1 MTETIN
7 RFILPKK
14 MGSHLFVCVI
24 FIVAVVVVVVVVVVV
39 GVEQTR
45 RATYVEVRIPALRG
59 RTSPISLFAS
69 LYRIPRFSTDQ

>member
-24 FIVAVVVVVVVVVVV
+24 FIVAVVVVVVVVVV